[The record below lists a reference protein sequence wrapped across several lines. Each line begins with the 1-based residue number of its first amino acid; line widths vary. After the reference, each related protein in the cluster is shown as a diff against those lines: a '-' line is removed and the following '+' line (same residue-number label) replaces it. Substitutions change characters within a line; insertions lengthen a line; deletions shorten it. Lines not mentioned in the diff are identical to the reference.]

1 LTTDKAEIKRT
12 SGTASVEIK
21 NRSFAV
27 VAEKARGNKATLKHL
42 QKYGTNGNRNH
53 FQKQIL
59 PVRTLINWAICQ
71 FYLQLW
77 KY

>member
-53 FQKQIL
+53 F
-59 PVRTLINWAICQ
+59 
-71 FYLQLW
+71 
-77 KY
+77 